1 MWIRPSKPSAH
12 VTICCCESPLLTKGL
27 SSEGQE
33 GTPFLRQRRYV
44 HTCTCPPHACHL
56 HTPRAHTYKCTP
68 TCAHIHNLH
77 TPMYTHTCAYLGMKL
92 QPCFSYP
99 CTLKSLGPPFM
110 EKVPFSVTASESGS
124 GNWVFQLRLYSQR
137 CILSILWM

>member
-1 MWIRPSKPSAH
+1 MDKALQAQCSCYNMLLRITSANQGPFIRRARRN
-12 VTICCCESPLLTKGL
+12 TLLETEK
-27 SSEGQE
+27 
-33 GTPFLRQRRYV
+33 YV